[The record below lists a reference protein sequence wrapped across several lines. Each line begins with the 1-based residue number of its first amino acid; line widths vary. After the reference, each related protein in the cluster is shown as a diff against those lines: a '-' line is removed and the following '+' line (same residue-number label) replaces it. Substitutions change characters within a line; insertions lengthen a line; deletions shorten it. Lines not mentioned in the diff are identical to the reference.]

1 MKRIGRV
8 LWLLVLAVV
17 PACVQKPLKD
27 VPSSE
32 PPPLAEQAA
41 AALAQAISFFRT
53 QVAVHGSYLWT
64 YSEDLKTR
72 RGEVSMNDPR
82 LSTDE
87 KGATATQGWVQPPG
101 TPAVGMAYLQAF
113 EATGDRAYLEAAHE
127 TAQALAWTQL
137 ASGGWD
143 YRIEFDPVK
152 SQQWYYRRD
161 VEAGDTNRGER
172 YNTSTFDD
180 DNSQSALR
188 LLMQV
193 DSMLQQQDPE
203 VHRAVAYGLA
213 QLLAAQYP
221 NGAWPQRYSGEP
233 RTPAEYP
240 VQPARFP
247 KTWSRTFPR
256 VDFHAFYTF
265 NDNAICDL
273 IRTLLE
279 AHQIYGTRAYLDAA
293 RKGGDFILLAQ
304 LPEPQPVWA
313 QQYNPHMEP
322 AWARKFEPPAAVSG
336 ESGGVVHTLVDLS
349 LYTGED
355 KYLTPIPAAVDWFQR
370 SRLPDGRWAR
380 FYELQTNRPLYFTK
394 QYELVYTDTDLPT
407 HYWFQSEYRI
417 PDVIAYWEQVRREGR
432 DHYLAEEHRPRTPEE
447 RRRAAEALEPRVRTI
462 LAALD
467 ARGCWVEDG
476 TIRSKTFNQNV
487 NTLAEYLAAVR
498 GRDLTPQLPPVWSG
512 SEARPPAR

>member
-1 MKRIGRV
+1 MKRRYRV
-8 LWLLVLAVV
+8 LWLLVLASV
-17 PACVQKPLKD
+17 PACVQRPPKG
-27 VPSSE
+27 VSSSE
-32 PPPLAEQAA
+32 QPPLAEQVA
-41 AALAQAISFFRT
+41 AALAHATSFFRT
-53 QVAVHGSYLWT
+53 QVAVHGGYVWT
-64 YSEDLKTR
+64 YAEDLKTR
-72 RGEVSMNDPR
+72 FGEQ
-82 LSTDE
+82 E
-87 KGATATQGWVQPPG
+87 ATATQGWVQPPG
-101 TPAVGMAYLQAF
+101 TPAVGMAYLRAF
-113 EATGDRAYLEAAHE
+113 EATGDHTYLEAAHE
-127 TAQALAWTQL
+127 TALALAWTQL
-137 ASGGWD
+137 ASGGWG

-152 SQQWYYRRD
+152 SQQRYYRRD
-161 VEAGDTNRGER
+161 VEAGDMNRGER
-172 YNTSTFDD
+172 DNTTTFDD

-188 LLMQV
+188 LLMRV
-193 DSMLQQQDPE
+193 DSVLQQQDLE

-221 NGAWPQRYSGEP
+221 NGAWPQRYNGEP
-233 RTPAEYP
+233 RNPADSS
-240 VQPARFP
+240 VQRARFP
-247 KTWSRTFPR
+247 ATWSRTFPR

-265 NDNAICDL
+265 NDNVICDV

-279 AHQIYGTRAYLDAA
+279 AHRIYGTQAYLDAA

-304 LPEPQPVWA
+304 LPAPQPVWA
-313 QQYNPHMEP
+313 QQYNPRMEP

-336 ESGGVVHTLVDLS
+336 ESGGVVHTLVDLY

-407 HYWFQSEYRI
+407 HYWFQSDYRI
-417 PDVIAYWEQVRREGR
+417 PDVIAYWEQVQREGR
-432 DHYLAEEHRPRTPEE
+432 DHYLAEEHRRRTPEE

-467 ARGCWVEDG
+467 ERGRWVEDG
-476 TIRSKTFNQNV
+476 TIRAKTFNQNM

-512 SEARPPAR
+512 SDARPPAR